1 MISKIKTILNL
12 NSKDPSRP
20 QPVAL
25 NVFSLLF
32 RPFIMLPLFPSYDCY
47 KGIWQILFIC
57 SYVLLHPCLSQA
69 NCYQRFNLHQ
79 HVYLQLEM
87 HWFDP
92 IQLLSMKLVDI
103 LSLILQQRFMVIQK
117 SAVCKITTEVNILY
131 STYWKCSG
139 EFLFNWWS
147 HSLRIDSDMAQLI

>member
-1 MISKIKTILNL
+1 MISKIKAILNL

-25 NVFSLLF
+25 NVCSLLF

-79 HVYLQLEM
+79 HAYLQLEM
-87 HWFDP
+87 NWFDP
-92 IQLLSMKLVDI
+92 IQLLSKKLVDI
-103 LSLILQQRFMVIQK
+103 FSLIQQQRFMVIQK
-117 SAVCKITTEVNILY
+117 FAVRTISMEVTTLY
-131 STYWKCSG
+131 STYWKCCD
-139 EFLFNWWS
+139 EFLFNWSS
-147 HSLRIDSDMAQLI
+147 HSLRINSNMAQLI